1 MTAVET
7 LGNPRALPKEELKKV
22 WETFGVPVTTADT
35 IAEAVKENITSAEKE
50 EIILVFGSLSFL
62 GEAEK
67 AVKELG

>member
-1 MTAVET
+1 M
-7 LGNPRALPKEELKKV
+7 
-22 WETFGVPVTTADT
+22 TTADT

-50 EIILVFGSLSFL
+50 EIIVVFGSLSFL